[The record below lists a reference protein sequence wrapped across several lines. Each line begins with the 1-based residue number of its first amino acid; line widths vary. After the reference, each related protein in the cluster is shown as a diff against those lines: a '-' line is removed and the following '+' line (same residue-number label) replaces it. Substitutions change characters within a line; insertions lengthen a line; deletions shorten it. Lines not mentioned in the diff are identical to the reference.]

1 MKSWD
6 MIHRGILLGMGSLTV
21 IATYRSWHEYQ
32 KRIVLNE
39 EKELKRRKA
48 REAQRAAARK
58 AFEDQVDAR
67 KRKKRQLSGGG
78 ETVSSS
84 AKM

>member
-78 ETVSSS
+78 ETV
-84 AKM
+84 